1 MSSRAGCLHSDE
13 RSRPEERSR
22 ADERSRAPVNLWIPF
37 AVPPA
42 LLLALLALQW
52 LERSLFGQSLDRHI
66 RTGWVR
72 VHAPH
77 RGSRRSMEENE

>member
-13 RSRPEERSR
+13 RSRAE
-22 ADERSRAPVNLWIPF
+22 ERSRAPVNLRIPF

-42 LLLALLALQW
+42 LLVALLALQW
-52 LERSLFGQSLDRHI
+52 LERSLFGQSLDRRI

-72 VHAPH
+72 VHALH
-77 RGSRRSMEENE
+77 RSSRRSMEENE

>member
-13 RSRPEERSR
+13 RSRAE
-22 ADERSRAPVNLWIPF
+22 ERSRAPVNLWIPF

-52 LERSLFGQSLDRHI
+52 LERSLFGRSLDRHI
-66 RTGWVR
+66 NGV
-72 VHAPH
+72 
-77 RGSRRSMEENE
+77 GSGTRASSQFPPEHGGE